1 MHALLLQIAWVE
13 SMSASSG
20 SGIPADGAMVPVKG
34 GECKKKPLLI

>member
-1 MHALLLQIAWVE
+1 MHALLLHIAWVE

-20 SGIPADGAMVPVKG
+20 SGIPTDETMVLAKS